1 VSSFTAVDAV
11 SSAGDATA
19 VAGRLAAT
27 FADQANIRD
36 ADRALPHGEVRA
48 LKASGLLALSVP
60 AEHGGLDAP
69 ASAVAEVFRQLAH
82 ADPSLAQIPQSHY
95 TFLEALRLQGSAAQR
110 EFFYGL
116 VLDGVLFANAQT
128 ERGPH
133 AVNVDTTTLTAATS
147 GGYDLTGR
155 KFYSTGA
162 LFADWLIVRAS
173 LADGSGDEPTS
184 TTPKV
189 IAFVPRDAPG
199 LQLVDDWDGMGQRT
213 TASGSVVLDGVRVPA
228 DNVVPFSRIFD
239 EPTVY
244 GAHAQL
250 LHAAIDVGI
259 ATGALAEGVRQA
271 AKARPH
277 FEANVDAAA
286 QDPTLIQVAGEVT
299 VTVRAAQA
307 LLVEAAHRLD
317 AARAELTEDSVA
329 EASVAVAVAKVA
341 AVRAALEASS
351 ALFELGGTRSA
362 SASDNLSRF
371 WRDARTHT
379 LHDATRW
386 KLQHIGGYTLSGTRP
401 PRHGQV

>member
-60 AEHGGLDAP
+60 TEHGGLDAP
-69 ASAVAEVFRQLAH
+69 ASVVAEVFRQLAH

>member
-69 ASAVAEVFRQLAH
+69 ASVVAEVFRQLAH

-147 GGYDLTGR
+147 GGYVLTGR

-228 DNVVPFSRIFD
+228 DSVVPFSRIFD